1 MRQHERVTRRTVK
14 MLLGGKF
21 IRSESGR
28 VVFDGDTWIPNASR
42 KDARDSVR
50 ASYDSSES
58 WGQTRALL
66 RGQIIYRAAE
76 TMAQRDELQGSWAAA
91 QELTYWAGWCDK
103 ITTVAGSV
111 NSVSGMLSMT
121 TVVPAGTVCAFV
133 EGETQEEVL
142 VRACEIIGAALAA
155 GCSLTLLV
163 ECRWGQMAQSL
174 GEIMNV
180 SDVPSGVLNILTTDD
195 PETRRCLSG
204 AGEMAVC
211 DTRWTKTP
219 FEWYS
224 EGSSHMQRRVQKGA
238 RELDLILA
246 YSDAKTVWH
255 ASHQ

>member
-14 MLLGGKF
+14 MLLGGKL

-28 VVFDGDTWIPNASR
+28 VVFDGDTWTPNASR
-42 KDARDSVR
+42 KDARDAVR
-50 ASYDSSES
+50 ASYDASES

-66 RGQIIYRAAE
+66 RGQILYRAAE

-111 NSVSGMLSMT
+111 NAVSGMLSVT
-121 TVVPAGTVCAFV
+121 TVVPAGTVCAFI

-142 VRACEIIGAALAA
+142 MRSCEIIGAALVA
-155 GCSLTLLV
+155 GCSLTLLI
-163 ECRWGQMAQSL
+163 ECRWGQLAQSL
-174 GEIMNV
+174 GEIMSV
-180 SDVPSGVLNILTTDD
+180 SDIPSGVLNILTTDD
-195 PETRRCLSG
+195 PETSRCLAG

-211 DTRWTKTP
+211 DTRWTKKP

-224 EGSSHMQRRVQKGA
+224 EGASHLQRRVQKGA
-238 RELDLILA
+238 KELDLILA